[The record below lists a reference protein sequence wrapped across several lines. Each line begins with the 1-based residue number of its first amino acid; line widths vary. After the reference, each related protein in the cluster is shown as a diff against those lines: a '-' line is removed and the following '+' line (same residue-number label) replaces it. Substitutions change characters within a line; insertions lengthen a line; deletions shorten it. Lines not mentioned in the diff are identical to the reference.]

1 MLPIAALLL
10 KLSKHLALLTL
21 LFILGRASGRV
32 DVDPIWIFSAVAL
45 ASALHL
51 ASRTLRIRSVRQ
63 MQSGSAAR

>member
-1 MLPIAALLL
+1 MLPTAAFLL
-10 KLSKHLALLTL
+10 KLSKHLAFLTS

-32 DVDPIWIFSAVAL
+32 DVDSIWIFGAVAL

-51 ASRTLRIRSVRQ
+51 ASRTLSMRSVRR